1 MGLPVLWSCFF
12 VCGLSTMDLLFS
24 EGTLSG
30 FTCPVEFALGDQ
42 FDGQVARHSSRRHCE
57 WVYLSVELSQQGETV
72 SGFSLHG
79 QCDGLAAW
87 LSYDVETL

>member
-1 MGLPVLWSCFF
+1 MGLPVLWSCCFF
-12 VCGLSTMDLLFS
+12 VCGLSTMDLLFN

-42 FDGQVARHSSRRHCE
+42 HDGQVAHYSSRRHCK
-57 WVYLSVELSQQGETV
+57 WVYLSVETV

-79 QCDGLAAW
+79 QYDGLAAW
-87 LSYDVETL
+87 LAYDVKTL